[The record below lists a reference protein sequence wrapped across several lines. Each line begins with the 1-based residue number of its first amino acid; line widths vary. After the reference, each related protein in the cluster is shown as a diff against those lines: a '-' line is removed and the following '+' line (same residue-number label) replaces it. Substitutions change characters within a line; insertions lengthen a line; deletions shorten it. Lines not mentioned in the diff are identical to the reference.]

1 VIWLTC
7 RQHRMEAVG
16 GVIALGLVGGFLVL
30 TGLPMRAAFNGQVH
44 DCLSLTGDAYYQHS
58 CQGLL
63 RGFENQATFDGLIA
77 YLNFLPA
84 LVGLFVGAPLVAREI
99 ERGTHRLVWTQG
111 ITRLRWVTIKLF
123 LLVLGCAI
131 IALAFTA
138 AMTWWRS
145 PVDQVQGRLIP
156 VGFDFEG
163 LMPTAY
169 ALFAF
174 ALGAAVGTVV
184 RRTVPAMALTLLG
197 FLAVRFPVEF
207 LLRPNYMAPVTTVS
221 AFSATAGPDPRASG
235 RGDWILQGG
244 LMDSTHHRLSN
255 AELSQLYSAASNG
268 AANTKGGADA
278 YIHAHGYLSY
288 VDFHPASRFWTFQ
301 GIEAAIFLSL
311 AVALLAFT
319 VWWVRARSAG

>member
-1 VIWLTC
+1 MIWLTC

-84 LVGLFVGAPLVAREI
+84 LVGLFVGAPLVVREI

-184 RRTVPAMALTLLG
+184 LRTVPAMALTLLG

-255 AELSQLYSAASNG
+255 AELSQLYSATSNG